1 LGRGADAA
9 LLRHRQGA
17 AAADRRP
24 DGELCLRDPRRTAG
38 AGAGA
43 ELHRA
48 VADADLRREIH
59 ELLADFGGDSL
70 KLGDTRAVFVETRFE
85 APSMDSVRKVA
96 ALRSTLAEMRG
107 PTFVPGPWET
117 ADPSERFRR
126 LSRALAAALADEL
139 PGAQVAA

>member
-1 LGRGADAA
+1 VLVQNFTARGSVFRLSLYPSRGETV
-9 LLRHRQGA
+9 LL
-17 AAADRRP
+17 
-24 DGELCLRDPRRTAG
+24 
-38 AGAGA
+38 A
-43 ELHRA
+43 ECVA
-48 VADADLRREIH
+48 EVADVDLRREIH